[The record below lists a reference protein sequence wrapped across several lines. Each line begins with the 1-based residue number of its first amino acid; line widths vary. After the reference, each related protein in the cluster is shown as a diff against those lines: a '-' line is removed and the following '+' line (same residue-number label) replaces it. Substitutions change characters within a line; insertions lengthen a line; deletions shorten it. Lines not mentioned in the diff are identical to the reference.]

1 MRRLMKNIFKLID
14 NMQLFCEREAVCTH
28 TGPLCNY
35 SSNNAYALNSDVR
48 CLSII
53 LNHVFATLRTRKQIL
68 YMHQGTTKTSISTAN

>member
-1 MRRLMKNIFKLID
+1 MRRLMKNIFKRID

-53 LNHVFATLRTRKQIL
+53 LKSRVCNAAYK
-68 YMHQGTTKTSISTAN
+68 KTNTVHASGNNKD